1 MSLADRRLAS
11 RFEIVGEQL
20 GILDAL
26 EPLRVRNLSSEG
38 MLLESPNPLAV
49 GSIHEFQLIDGTTSV
64 RVRAAVRHLSPLRQP
79 SAERYFLV
87 DLEFLDRDTRLSEEF
102 ERRLNGR
109 SALPTPRGAGDG
121 ARVHGTSPLTPCLYR
136 KRDDGGPA
144 RFDARPIAGSQLRWS
159 AAGLRGPLARR
170 LDSPGGHR
178 VCRAAPR
185 GRTLRR

>member
-109 SALPTPRGAGDG
+109 SALPTPRGA
-121 ARVHGTSPLTPCLYR
+121 
-136 KRDDGGPA
+136 
-144 RFDARPIAGSQLRWS
+144 
-159 AAGLRGPLARR
+159 
-170 LDSPGGHR
+170 
-178 VCRAAPR
+178 
-185 GRTLRR
+185 

>member
-64 RVRAAVRHLSPLRQP
+64 WVRAAVRHLSPLRQS

-87 DLEFLDRDTRLSEEF
+87 GLELLNLDTRSSAVID
-102 ERRLNGR
+102 RWLNGQ
-109 SALPTPRGAGDG
+109 SASSIPKGA
-121 ARVHGTSPLTPCLYR
+121 
-136 KRDDGGPA
+136 
-144 RFDARPIAGSQLRWS
+144 
-159 AAGLRGPLARR
+159 
-170 LDSPGGHR
+170 
-178 VCRAAPR
+178 
-185 GRTLRR
+185 